1 MNTIIMGLPTFHH
14 QREAGAAA
22 GVAVILTPLTITVMK
37 TITITTDMS
46 TTITG
51 AATKTRTMDMMTSRR
66 LGEDEEEEAESAV
79 VPARTGA
86 VAPSHQGADWVF
98 PRGEALE
105 QAAEVNKYVMLCFLI
120 SKVEQQIIP
129 SVRYFLYFTQLAS
142 LLFFFSWKEG

>member
-1 MNTIIMGLPTFHH
+1 MMNTIIMGLPTFHH

-22 GVAVILTPLTITVMK
+22 GVVVILTPLTITVMK

-51 AATKTRTMDMMTSRR
+51 AATKTRTMAMMTSRR
-66 LGEDEEEEAESAV
+66 LGEDEEEEVESAV

-86 VAPSHQGADWVF
+86 VAPSHQGVDWAF

-105 QAAEVNKYVMLCFLI
+105 QAAEVNKCVMLFLI
-120 SKVEQQIIP
+120 LKVEQQIIP
-129 SVRYFLYFTQLAS
+129 SAEYFLHFTS
-142 LLFFFSWKEG
+142 LLPDGEK